1 MVAVFDF
8 VKYSDE
14 IGEHFITD
22 AWGNKVNV
30 RDMDIILTTSQF
42 KLWNAY
48 DNFSTYSKSC
58 QENGVGWGIS
68 RFSPKQENKHC
79 FLNYQFNQVLN
90 LNKHDIQ
97 NLTKKTIDY
106 FYNIIDGIDGDITYA
121 LLYLLGKYADSE
133 NEESL
138 FGKINDN
145 VTKALLLN
153 NELINDPYISSHLIH
168 SLNKRIKE
176 SYIGNLLVDGHYT
189 MLVTD
194 PLAFCEYIFG
204 QEIKGLLNRGEHY
217 NKYWLDK
224 NKNTIAGL
232 RAPLVYRSEIN
243 ILKLVNNNEINK
255 WYKYLNNCLVIN
267 VFGVDNMIFGGSD

>member
-79 FLNYQFNQVLN
+79 FLNYQFNQILN